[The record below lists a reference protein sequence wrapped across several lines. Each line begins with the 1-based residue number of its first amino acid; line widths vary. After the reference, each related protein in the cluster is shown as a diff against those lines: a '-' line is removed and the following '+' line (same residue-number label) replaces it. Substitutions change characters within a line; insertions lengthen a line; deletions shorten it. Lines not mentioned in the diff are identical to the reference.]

1 MRGKNAARL
10 ADIVSGITGL
20 TPEKLGEMTAAA
32 PAGYPDLSPD
42 DPLAARKVALVMENE
57 RVNVFSGTDRPLGS
71 SPGSVTPSQFAALLD
86 EMGPERTNAEG
97 RAYYLS
103 GLHGAPAGADAALM
117 GAAGVPPAVAGAAA
131 SYSPTEGVRAYREE
145 LAGSSPRGAWLGV
158 GEVASVA
165 AAWLCG
171 AVPGARFVDVGALL
185 MDANGRGRFGPDGSA
200 RLFSGLSGASLLVLD
215 GMGAGGWTAA
225 TAEMLA
231 SVVDARRKAGTP
243 TAYTAEFPMCELA
256 GRVGREAGT
265 EAASRLMTAVN
276 RSTGRSRAE
285 RAAHTIMCRAESR
298 SGHYF
303 GPMRPK
309 ERR

>member
-42 DPLAARKVALVMENE
+42 DPLAARKVALVMENV
-57 RVNVFSGTDRPLGS
+57 RVNEVSGAGS
-71 SPGSVTPSQFAALLD
+71 SRGSMSRSQFAACLD
-86 EMGPERTNAEG
+86 EMGPERCAAEG
-97 RAYYLS
+97 FAWYFSRLY
-103 GLHGAPAGADAALM
+103 GAPVGADTALM
-117 GAAGVPPAVAGAAA
+117 GAAGVPSAVAGAAA

-145 LAGSSPRGAWLGV
+145 LAGDSPRGAWLGV

-225 TAEMLA
+225 TAGMLA
-231 SVVDARRKAGTP
+231 AAVDVRRRAGTP

-256 GRVGREAGT
+256 ARVGREAGA
-265 EAASRLMTAVN
+265 EAASRLMTAVS
-276 RSTGRSRAE
+276 RSTGRNRAE

-298 SGHYF
+298 PGHYL
-303 GPMRPK
+303 GPVSP
-309 ERR
+309 